1 MSQQKTLR
9 EQLREL
15 IERQSS
21 VNRVA
26 LDMRIDTSRLYRFFN
41 GERGIH
47 WDTLEQICQHCR
59 ITFCAEDEPAHEPA
73 REPAAP
79 PPPA

>member
-1 MSQQKTLR
+1 MSKQQTLR

-47 WDTLEQICQHCR
+47 WDTLEQICSHCQ
-59 ITFCAEDEPAHEPA
+59 ITFCAADESANGAPS
-73 REPAAP
+73 P